1 MLIVLMLMVVKQ
13 QMILENDI
21 YTCWNV
27 WNVMELVI
35 LGLFVSVGNA
45 LDALMVI
52 VDQKLRSTE
61 CKIKIILSD

>member
-1 MLIVLMLMVVKQ
+1 MLMVVKQ